1 MTIACVALV
10 GPANNP
16 LYLRGFR
23 APPAVAGQE
32 VEDPAARFHYIVY
45 CALDVFEERMALGAK
60 DKSGGGAHDM
70 YLGLLYPTEEYRV
83 YGYVT
88 NSRVKLVL
96 VVDAAAAAGEAGA
109 KDAELR
115 AVFRALHAAYVD
127 AVANPFYTPAQ
138 PLRSPRFDA
147 AAAALVAAASPAA
160 AAAGPA

>member
-10 GPANNP
+10 GPGNNP

-60 DKSGGGAHDM
+60 DKSSAHDM

-96 VVDAAAAAGEAGA
+96 VVDAAAAAGETGT

-160 AAAGPA
+160 AGGPA